1 VLLKRSKAS
10 IVCNANPVIG
20 PLFRIGVSLG
30 YRTLEMLDHFLGSG
44 STIHDSCTQ
53 VDRTELLWKVL
64 MRIQD
69 FTARYHEK
77 DWSL

>member
-1 VLLKRSKAS
+1 MLLKRSKAS

-20 PLFRIGVSLG
+20 PLFRIGLSLG
-30 YRTLEMLDHFLGSG
+30 YRILEILGHFLGGG
-44 STIHDSCTQ
+44 SVIHGSCTQ
-53 VDRTELLWKVL
+53 VDRRELLWKVL

-69 FTARYHEK
+69 FTARFHEK